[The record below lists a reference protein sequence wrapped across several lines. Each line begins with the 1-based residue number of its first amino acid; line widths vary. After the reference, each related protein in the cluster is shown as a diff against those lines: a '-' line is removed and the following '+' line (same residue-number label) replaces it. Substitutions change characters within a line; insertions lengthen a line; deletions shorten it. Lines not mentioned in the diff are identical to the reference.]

1 MEDDEEQVNTIS
13 MEEKS
18 HSYVQ
23 SDQASTVT
31 TTTTTSSSTV
41 VDVDNASAPYQ
52 QLNRSTV
59 NWKIENSGTVFPP
72 SAIIQTLKPA
82 FNGKNPL
89 F

>member
-31 TTTTTSSSTV
+31 TTSSSSSTV
-41 VDVDNASAPYQ
+41 VDVDNTSAPYQ

-59 NWKIENSGTVFPP
+59 NWKIENSGTIFPP
-72 SAIIQTLKPA
+72 SATIQTLKPA